1 MPKVKLGR
9 DLVRDRAELRKRL
22 VSAKAHLRGYAHQQ
36 SVANATGI
44 SEAKY
49 NRILRGEGPWSL
61 DDLAAI
67 DKLLKFTDAEL
78 AQIVRGR

>member
-1 MPKVKLGR
+1 MPKVKLER
-9 DLVRDRAELRKRL
+9 NPAQERAELRKRL

-36 SVANATGI
+36 NVANATGI

-49 NRILRGEGPWSL
+49 NRILRGEGLWLL